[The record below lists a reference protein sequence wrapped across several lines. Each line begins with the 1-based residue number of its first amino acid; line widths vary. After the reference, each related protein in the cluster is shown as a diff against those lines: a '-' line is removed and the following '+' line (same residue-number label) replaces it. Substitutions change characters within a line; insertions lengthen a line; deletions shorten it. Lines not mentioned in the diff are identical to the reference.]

1 MSYTN
6 SWWEVLKPNRSATL
20 RLFCFPYGG
29 GSGVI
34 FRPWQAQLPNFV
46 ELYCLQLPGRSKRI
60 KEPPLTHFREVVTE
74 AAKALLPLT
83 DRRFAFFGHS
93 LGAVIGFEVAR
104 WLLSNEQRIPEIL
117 FVSGRRAPQIADDGE
132 STQEMN
138 DEQFIARLS
147 ELQGTPPELLADKE
161 FLQFILPR
169 LRADFK
175 MIETYEYVDS
185 GPLPCFITAFG
196 GTEDEESCEGRLEA
210 WSRQTSRG
218 FSQYM
223 IKGNHFFL
231 HDRERELLTLLRRKL
246 SRLAPVESLG
256 PAKTTWY

>member
-1 MSYTN
+1 MLHNNT
-6 SWWEVLKPNRSATL
+6 WWEVLKPNRSATI

-29 GSGVI
+29 GSGLI
-34 FRPWQAQLPNFV
+34 FRPWQAQLPSFV

-60 KEPPLTHFREVVTE
+60 KEPPLTRSREVVTE

-93 LGAVIGFEVAR
+93 LGAVISFEVAR
-104 WLLSNEQRIPEIL
+104 WLLSNEQRLPEML

-132 STQEMN
+132 PTQEMN
-138 DEQFIARLS
+138 DEEFVARLS

-161 FLQFILPR
+161 FLQFILPT

-175 MIETYEYVDS
+175 MIETYEYVEG

-196 GTEDEESCEGRLEA
+196 GTEDEESHEGRLEA

-223 IKGNHFFL
+223 IEGNHFFL
-231 HDRERELLTLLRRKL
+231 HNRERELLRLLRREL
-246 SRLAPVESLG
+246 SKLAPSAAIG
-256 PAKTTWY
+256 AAKTM